1 MTNEDQTTTTAEPT
15 TETVC
20 KKYILIRW
28 YDYKKTNTI
37 IMNNDA
43 AMDYIVANSENIEF
57 LEYVDIVIPA

>member
-1 MTNEDQTTTTAEPT
+1 MTNENQTTITEPT
-15 TETVC
+15 TETVS

-28 YDYKKTNTI
+28 HDYRKTNTI

-43 AMDYIVANSENIEF
+43 AIDYIVKHSEDIEF